1 MAHVKQLTAF
11 ANLVPQHHL
20 NETKSQGKRL
30 PRINTKDPPFIAV
43 NNPLEANEATPII
56 AIRLWSANAYVN
68 RRLALCAR
76 SHQLQTQ
83 VGNGFQNDIPRQ
95 AAERLRPPAGAAPA
109 ALNSEKPEWRPRLGA
124 TRKCKGVRLIWKYKG
139 VALANQPDPFAF
151 FLCIFAFPNN
161 GRRH

>member
-30 PRINTKDPPFIAV
+30 PRINTKDPPFFAV

-56 AIRLWSANAYVN
+56 AIKLRSANAYVN
-68 RRLALCAR
+68 WRRALCAR

-95 AAERLRPPAGAAPA
+95 AAERLRPTCGVASGSVELRETGMAAPVRCSVLIVLSRSA
-109 ALNSEKPEWRPRLGA
+109 PTLRSLG
-124 TRKCKGVRLIWKYKG
+124 TGGYRW
-139 VALANQPDPFAF
+139 
-151 FLCIFAFPNN
+151 
-161 GRRH
+161 